1 MIVHVYIRSYISDEE
16 KMNERLSE
24 LKTWLLSCSCPV
36 TIIEKALFKTKL
48 PGPAPKKRGDSYSVC
63 INTS

>member
-1 MIVHVYIRSYISDEE
+1 MIAYVSDEE

-24 LKTWLLSCSCPV
+24 LKTWLLSCSCPLA
-36 TIIEKALFKTKL
+36 IIKKALFNTKL